1 MASYE
6 SVEAFRKEREA
17 LNEIVLKYGKKN
29 IKRFFN
35 LDTQAYTDGALDAKT
50 KEMLGLVASLV
61 LRCDDCIL
69 YHIIRCFEEGVA
81 DDEIEEVLNIGLV
94 VGGSIVI
101 PHLRRAFK
109 HWEELHMKA
118 GSEKQQLFT
127 LAYERIEKLG
137 KDDFLKNICAILQ
150 ETVPYYHW
158 VGFYFLDS
166 QNPNELVLGP
176 FVGAPTDHV
185 RIPVGKGIC
194 GQAVDTK
201 KTFVVQDVTK
211 ETNYLSCSAHVK
223 SEIVVP
229 IFKDFN
235 VVGEIDI
242 DSHDTAPFSDDD
254 REFLEKLCVL
264 IAERI

>member
-1 MASYE
+1 MTSHD
-6 SVEAFRKEREA
+6 SIEAFRHERES

-35 LDTQAYTDGALDAKT
+35 LDTQSYESGALSAKN

-69 YHIIRCFEEGVA
+69 YHIIRCFEEEVT

-109 HWEELHMKA
+109 HWEELRMKSINGKNELFA
-118 GSEKQQLFT
+118 SVFEHIKQLD
-127 LAYERIEKLG
+127 G
-137 KDDFLKNICAILQ
+137 NDFLLNVCKLLQ
-150 ETVPYYHW
+150 THVPYYHW
-158 VGFYFLDS
+158 VGFYFLDPH
-166 QNPNELVLGP
+166 NAHELVLGP
-176 FVGAPTDHV
+176 FVGAPTEHI

-201 KTFVVQDVTK
+201 KTFVVQDVSK
-211 ETNYLSCSAHVK
+211 ETNYLSCSSHVK

-229 IFKDFN
+229 IFKNFE
-235 VVGEIDI
+235 VIGEIDI
-242 DSHDTAPFSDDD
+242 DSHDIAPFSDHD
-254 REFLEKLCVL
+254 REFLEKICML